1 MLFRFRYPWP
11 LAHPQYFSSLV
22 LRKWDKLRCLHLAN
36 GVMGY
41 RHDTLGHA
49 LTTGT
54 LKHLVTLQI
63 APDDCF
69 DPSYL
74 DSDEYRWR
82 TPLLENLTIDLCK
95 PQAVKRRTL
104 KKRKFF
110 VNLPNLRRLSL
121 VFWKEFHGEAITED
135 VPESVF
141 ELRLVWENHAGR
153 LPLVLQPGL
162 QRLSLEGEFGDL
174 NLRNRQETLGSLDSK
189 LTTNTIDQ
197 SH

>member
-82 TPLLENLTIDLCK
+82 TPLLENLTIDAAGC
-95 PQAVKRRTL
+95 QAEDAQEAQ
-104 KKRKFF
+104 
-110 VNLPNLRRLSL
+110 
-121 VFWKEFHGEAITED
+121 VFC
-135 VPESVF
+135 
-141 ELRLVWENHAGR
+141 
-153 LPLVLQPGL
+153 QPAEPTAVVVGF
-162 QRLSLEGEFGDL
+162 LEGVS
-174 NLRNRQETLGSLDSK
+174 RGS
-189 LTTNTIDQ
+189 
-197 SH
+197 HHGGRP